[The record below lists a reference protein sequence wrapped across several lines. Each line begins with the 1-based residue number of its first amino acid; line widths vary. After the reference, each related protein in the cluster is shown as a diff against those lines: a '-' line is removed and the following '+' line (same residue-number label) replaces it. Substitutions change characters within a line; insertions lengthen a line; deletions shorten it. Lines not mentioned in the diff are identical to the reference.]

1 MAVFLEFF
9 VLSLVA
15 CGGAGRS
22 LLEVGERTPLAGLIG
37 GNASLLL
44 EYYTPWCGHC
54 AELEPELE
62 AVARAFDSSRGHVR
76 VARINADANRELARA
91 HGILAFPMFA
101 WFPAASTTPEEYDGE
116 LTADAMVAFIND
128 RTGLRRG
135 LRRTQR
141 AVRALTPRTF
151 ESVAA
156 DASTAVLVVF
166 TAAWCTHCEVIAP
179 HLELAAQSF
188 AGEPTVVVASVDAAA
203 HPDLAS
209 QYGVEGFPAFRFFDA
224 TEEGGTPAPY
234 TGERT
239 AAGFVRFLNRHARA
253 RGVHERA
260 LGGALAA
267 RAGRG
272 AELDRLAVEFMR
284 ALVASPPPALNGAAA
299 AALRQ
304 IEHSAAGGRHDATGG
319 EDAAEGGA
327 APRPDLY
334 LSCARWLL
342 AHPPAAGAA
351 AAEPLLTE
359 LKRLGRVLESDAVS
373 AARKTVLMLRHR
385 VLTAFAEEVALGSGA
400 EKTSAAA
407 RKAEKTEL

>member
-1 MAVFLEFF
+1 MI
-9 VLSLVA
+9 VLSHICLA
-15 CGGAGRS
+15 
-22 LLEVGERTPLAGLIG
+22 LLEVDERTPLAGLIG

-62 AVARAFDSSRGHVR
+62 AVARAFDSSRDRVR
-76 VARINADANRELARA
+76 VARINADANRELAHA

-101 WFPAASTTPEEYDGE
+101 WFPAASTAPEEYDGE
-116 LTADAMVAFIND
+116 LTADAMVAFINA
-128 RTGLRRG
+128 RAGLRRG

-151 ESVAA
+151 ESVVA
-156 DASTAVLVVF
+156 DASSAVLVMF
-166 TAAWCTHCEVIAP
+166 TAAWCTHCEVITP
-179 HLELAAQSF
+179 RLELAAQSF
-188 AGEPTVVVASVDAAA
+188 AGESAVVVASVDAAA

-209 QYGVEGFPAFRFFDA
+209 QYGVEGFPAFRFFAASD
-224 TEEGGTPAPY
+224 EGGTPAPY

-253 RGVHERA
+253 RGVHARA

-272 AELDRLAVEFMR
+272 AKLDRLAVEFMR
-284 ALVASPPPALNGAAA
+284 ALVASPPPALNAAAA

-304 IEHSAAGGRHDATGG
+304 IEHSAAAGGDDTADG
-319 EDAAEGGA
+319 AAEGGSA
-327 APRPDLY
+327 LRPDLY

-342 AHPPAAGAA
+342 AHPPTASAA

-359 LKRLGRVLESDAVS
+359 LKRLGRVLQSDAVS
-373 AARKTVLMLRHR
+373 AARKTALMLRHR
-385 VLTAFAEEVALGSGA
+385 VLTAFAEEVAPG
-400 EKTSAAA
+400 EKASAAA
-407 RKAEKTEL
+407 LKAEETEL